1 MEAEYIPVPVE
12 AAGEIAEKYS
22 KRIVVINA
30 WDADHQLMHTST
42 FGRTPLEKQIAASIG
57 EATAEAAGC
66 AVHQKLVYRDFRAE
80 AFARLHTLHPI
91 DSWHED
97 KGEVMWWL
105 LPVAEAPYIG
115 SPLNDNWPGYHT
127 HWSYLP
133 KIELLTAEDGAVIV
147 EEN

>member
-1 MEAEYIPVPVE
+1 MGSEYIPVPVE
-12 AAGEIAEKYS
+12 AAALIANGYS

-30 WDADHQLMHTST
+30 WDADHRLMHTTT
-42 FGRTPLEKQIAASIG
+42 FGVSPVEKQIAASIG

-66 AVHQKLVYRDFRAE
+66 ALHQKIEHQDFRAE

-91 DSWHED
+91 DTYHED
-97 KGEVMWWL
+97 QGVVMWWL
-105 LPVAEAPYIG
+105 LPVIEPPYVG
-115 SPLNDNWPGYHT
+115 TPMDDSWPGYHT

-147 EEN
+147 EKN